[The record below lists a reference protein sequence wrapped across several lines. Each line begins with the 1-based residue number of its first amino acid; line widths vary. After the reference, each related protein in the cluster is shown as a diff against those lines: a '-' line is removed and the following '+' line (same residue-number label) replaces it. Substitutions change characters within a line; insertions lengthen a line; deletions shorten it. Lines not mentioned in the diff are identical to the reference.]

1 MNYLINKY
9 RDWLLDVP
17 DQTGDMITYVGY
29 LSYLLALTGA
39 VLTFSSGAYIPMTL
53 CLGVAAT
60 IMFLVYI
67 P

>member
-1 MNYLINKY
+1 M
-9 RDWLLDVP
+9 DVP